1 MRRRPFC
8 TRAYIAWMC
17 IIAIALVA
25 NNFPAVAF
33 GVEPSRSGKI
43 APRRSAGAASSAAAP
58 RGGQQGVDF
67 DSLIDLITQ
76 TVAPTSWE
84 ELGGGGNISPYPSGV
99 FVDAAGTLHRTAASD
114 LSGRLRRMGLE
125 SLPRV
130 APDATRSQAQSL
142 LRKVSLPRLA
152 RSALAAL
159 DQGRS
164 LDDAMRHLAGLAR
177 VQYVLAYPELGEI
190 VLAGPAEE
198 WTYDDQ
204 GRAVGRHS
212 GRPTLLLDDLV
223 CLWRQADD
231 PGGPFGCLITPRQA
245 SLASAQAWL
254 DAAPPSLRPGQRRG
268 WLEELRGRVGTQDI
282 EVFGVDPAS
291 HVAQTLVE
299 ADYRMKLVG
308 LGLEPAPPGLTD
320 YLELLARHGDATEP
334 LEVLRWWF
342 TLRDGQTLASPDR
355 RVFQLP
361 EQAVQLCSENE
372 LLNDDGSRVH
382 THRAAP
388 LNEQFAR
395 DFTVQFADIAARYP
409 IYAEL
414 ENICQLAL
422 AVALIRGEHWTEQ
435 MAWPA
440 EFWDDAHGYRL
451 AIGSAPKTVQ
461 TVLSSRVV
469 GGRRIIAAVSG
480 GVKVDIQAH
489 CQRQPVAIDGQGELD
504 GVIGPAAP
512 PADKDRWWWD

>member
-1 MRRRPFC
+1 
-8 TRAYIAWMC
+8 
-17 IIAIALVA
+17 
-25 NNFPAVAF
+25 
-33 GVEPSRSGKI
+33 
-43 APRRSAGAASSAAAP
+43 
-58 RGGQQGVDF
+58 
-67 DSLIDLITQ
+67 
-76 TVAPTSWE
+76 
-84 ELGGGGNISPYPSGV
+84 
-99 FVDAAGTLHRTAASD
+99 
-114 LSGRLRRMGLE
+114 
-125 SLPRV
+125 
-130 APDATRSQAQSL
+130 
-142 LRKVSLPRLA
+142 
-152 RSALAAL
+152 
-159 DQGRS
+159 
-164 LDDAMRHLAGLAR
+164 
-177 VQYVLAYPELGEI
+177 
-190 VLAGPAEE
+190 
-198 WTYDDQ
+198 
-204 GRAVGRHS
+204 
-212 GRPTLLLDDLV
+212 
-223 CLWRQADD
+223 
-231 PGGPFGCLITPRQA
+231 
-245 SLASAQAWL
+245 
-254 DAAPPSLRPGQRRG
+254 
-268 WLEELRGRVGTQDI
+268 
-282 EVFGVDPAS
+282 
-291 HVAQTLVE
+291 
-299 ADYRMKLVG
+299 MKLVG

-440 EFWDDAHGYRL
+440 ELWDDAHGDRL